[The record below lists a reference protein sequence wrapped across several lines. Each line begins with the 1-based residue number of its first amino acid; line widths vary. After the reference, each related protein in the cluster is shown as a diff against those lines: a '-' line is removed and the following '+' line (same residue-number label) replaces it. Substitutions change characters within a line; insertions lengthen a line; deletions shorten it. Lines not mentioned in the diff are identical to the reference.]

1 MAEKLLVFLN
11 DFPEIGNG
19 EEWNDR
25 TPQVLTEDFHLEQYQ
40 TKRFETNCIAVG
52 TEGDSEAI
60 WAWLSQWF
68 AGIQPFR
75 EDEQNMSGIIHSWS
89 ISNNSDSFHG
99 VKKNNGKK

>member
-40 TKRFETNCIAVG
+40 TIRFETNCIAVG
-52 TEGDSEAI
+52 TEGVSEAI
-60 WAWLSQWF
+60 WARLNERF
-68 AGIQPFR
+68 AGIQPYG
-75 EDEQNMSGIIHSWS
+75 EDEQNMSGIIPTRKM
-89 ISNNSDSFHG
+89 SNNADSFHG
-99 VKKNNGKK
+99 VKKNNG

>member
-40 TKRFETNCIAVG
+40 TKRFETNCIAVW

-60 WAWLSQWF
+60 WARLNERF

-75 EDEQNMSGIIHSWS
+75 EDEQNMSGIIPTRKM
-89 ISNNSDSFHG
+89 SNNADSFHG
-99 VKKNNGKK
+99 VKKNNG

>member
-60 WAWLSQWF
+60 WARLSQRF
-68 AGIQPFR
+68 ACFQ
-75 EDEQNMSGIIHSWS
+75 
-89 ISNNSDSFHG
+89 SF
-99 VKKNNGKK
+99 

>member
-1 MAEKLLVFLN
+1 MAEKRLVLLY
-11 DFPEIGNG
+11 DFSKIGNG

-60 WAWLSQWF
+60 WARLSQRF
-68 AGIQPFR
+68 ACIQ
-75 EDEQNMSGIIHSWS
+75 
-89 ISNNSDSFHG
+89 SF
-99 VKKNNGKK
+99 

>member
-1 MAEKLLVFLN
+1 MAEKRLVLLN

-40 TKRFETNCIAVG
+40 TIRFDTNCIAVG

-60 WAWLSQWF
+60 WARLSQRF
-68 AGIQPFR
+68 ACIQ
-75 EDEQNMSGIIHSWS
+75 
-89 ISNNSDSFHG
+89 SF
-99 VKKNNGKK
+99 

>member
-1 MAEKLLVFLN
+1 MAENRFVLLY

-40 TKRFETNCIAVG
+40 TKRFETYCILVG

-60 WAWLSQWF
+60 WARLSQRF
-68 AGIQPFR
+68 ACIQ
-75 EDEQNMSGIIHSWS
+75 
-89 ISNNSDSFHG
+89 SF
-99 VKKNNGKK
+99 

>member
-60 WAWLSQWF
+60 WARLSQRF
-68 AGIQPFR
+68 ACIQ
-75 EDEQNMSGIIHSWS
+75 
-89 ISNNSDSFHG
+89 SF
-99 VKKNNGKK
+99 

>member
-40 TKRFETNCIAVG
+40 TKRFETNCIAVW

-60 WAWLSQWF
+60 WARLNERF
-68 AGIQPFR
+68 AGIQPFG
-75 EDEQNMSGIIHSWS
+75 EDEQNMSGIIPTRKM
-89 ISNNSDSFHG
+89 SNNADSFHG
-99 VKKNNGKK
+99 VKKNNG

>member
-1 MAEKLLVFLN
+1 MAEKLLVFMN

-60 WAWLSQWF
+60 WARLSQRF
-68 AGIQPFR
+68 ACIQ
-75 EDEQNMSGIIHSWS
+75 
-89 ISNNSDSFHG
+89 SF
-99 VKKNNGKK
+99 

>member
-11 DFPEIGNG
+11 DFSKIGNG

-25 TPQVLTEDFHLEQYQ
+25 TPQVLTEYFHLEQYQ

-60 WAWLSQWF
+60 WARLSQRF
-68 AGIQPFR
+68 ACIQPF
-75 EDEQNMSGIIHSWS
+75 
-89 ISNNSDSFHG
+89 
-99 VKKNNGKK
+99 

>member
-40 TKRFETNCIAVG
+40 TKRFETNCITVG
-52 TEGDSEAI
+52 TEGDSKAI
-60 WAWLSQWF
+60 WARLSQRF
-68 AGIQPFR
+68 ACIQPF
-75 EDEQNMSGIIHSWS
+75 
-89 ISNNSDSFHG
+89 
-99 VKKNNGKK
+99 

>member
-1 MAEKLLVFLN
+1 MAENRFVLLY

-60 WAWLSQWF
+60 WARLSQWF

>member
-1 MAEKLLVFLN
+1 MAENRFVLLY

-25 TPQVLTEDFHLEQYQ
+25 TPQVPTEDFYLEQYQ
-40 TKRFETNCIAVG
+40 TKRFETNCITVG
-52 TEGDSEAI
+52 TEGDSKAI

-75 EDEQNMSGIIHSWS
+75 EDEQNMSGIIPTGKMC
-89 ISNNSDSFHG
+89 NNTDSFHD
-99 VKKNNGKK
+99 VKKNNG

>member
-25 TPQVLTEDFHLEQYQ
+25 TPQVLTEYFHLEQYQ

-60 WAWLSQWF
+60 WARLSQRF
-68 AGIQPFR
+68 ACIQ
-75 EDEQNMSGIIHSWS
+75 
-89 ISNNSDSFHG
+89 SF
-99 VKKNNGKK
+99 

>member
-1 MAEKLLVFLN
+1 MAEKRLVLLY
-11 DFPEIGNG
+11 DFSEIGNG

-40 TKRFETNCIAVG
+40 TKRFETYCIAVG
-52 TEGDSEAI
+52 TEGDSKAI

-75 EDEQNMSGIIHSWS
+75 EDEQNMSGIIPTRKMSY
-89 ISNNSDSFHG
+89 NADCFHG
-99 VKKNNGKK
+99 VKKNNG

>member
-40 TKRFETNCIAVG
+40 TIRFETNCIAVG

-60 WAWLSQWF
+60 WARLSQRF
-68 AGIQPFR
+68 ACIQPF
-75 EDEQNMSGIIHSWS
+75 
-89 ISNNSDSFHG
+89 
-99 VKKNNGKK
+99 

>member
-40 TKRFETNCIAVG
+40 TKRFETNCITVG
-52 TEGDSEAI
+52 TEGDSKAI
-60 WAWLSQWF
+60 WARLSQRF
-68 AGIQPFR
+68 AGIQPF
-75 EDEQNMSGIIHSWS
+75 
-89 ISNNSDSFHG
+89 
-99 VKKNNGKK
+99 

>member
-60 WAWLSQWF
+60 WARLSQRF

-75 EDEQNMSGIIHSWS
+75 EDEQNMSGIIPTGKMC
-89 ISNNSDSFHG
+89 NNTNSFHG
-99 VKKNNGKK
+99 VKKNNG

>member
-40 TKRFETNCIAVG
+40 TKRFETNCIAIG

-60 WAWLSQWF
+60 WARLSQRF
-68 AGIQPFR
+68 ACIQPF
-75 EDEQNMSGIIHSWS
+75 
-89 ISNNSDSFHG
+89 
-99 VKKNNGKK
+99 

>member
-60 WAWLSQWF
+60 WARLNERF
-68 AGIQPFR
+68 AGIQPFG
-75 EDEQNMSGIIHSWS
+75 EDEQNMSGIIPTRKM
-89 ISNNSDSFHG
+89 SNNADSFHG
-99 VKKNNGKK
+99 VKKNNG